1 MKTLKLP
8 LFLGVA
14 LMGVM
19 GISIAASA
27 PIINRT
33 NCLCKFDFTNTHG
46 TTTCQPSS
54 SSSATVWLY
63 SPPNNY
69 TSLAYAQTGK
79 APIFQDGGPTIEVFD
94 SSKTFPSSL
103 GGVNP
108 GTTYAVVTFSPAPT
122 INFAIYP
129 SSWITASCQYVGR

>member
-1 MKTLKLP
+1 MKSLKLP
-8 LFLGVA
+8 LFLGIA

-33 NCLCKFDFTNTHG
+33 NCLCKKNFTNE
-46 TTTCQPSS
+46 TTTCQAS
-54 SSSATVWLY
+54 SSSAKSVWLY

-79 APIFQDGGPTIEVFD
+79 APIFQRGYPTIEVFD
-94 SSKTFPSSL
+94 SSKMFASSFE
-103 GGVNP
+103 GANA
-108 GTTYAVVTFSPAPT
+108 GTTYAVVTLSPTPDFYVV
-122 INFAIYP
+122 NVYP
-129 SSWITASCQYVGR
+129 SSWITASCQYVGD